1 MNPVVGVDVAKG
13 ESQIQAFMDKGEPF
27 GRSEKVSHTLKGLD
41 RLAQVL
47 IQLKEK
53 TGETPAIILEATG
66 HYHRVLVLYLER
78 EGYPVIVV
86 NPLQAQKFRNTQLR
100 KVKTDARD
108 AWYLAE
114 MYYREE
120 WSPSHSQ
127 ETNLADLQ
135 HLTRQH
141 EFITGM
147 YVQAKLNMRSLL
159 DQVFPNYTNVFYHL
173 YCKASLRVLSSCL
186 SENWASERDM
196 REVEE
201 RIGEGVCNSKSVS
214 WIRDKAERLVLE
226 LDHNPIKETSIG
238 QLVALQSVVSLV
250 LQFQEQL
257 ELLEE
262 KITDIAESIPAVDL
276 VKSMPGIGD
285 KLAASIIAEIG
296 DAKQFSNAKQ
306 LVAFAGLDP
315 SVYSSGKFVATSS
328 RITKRGSKRLRRALY
343 LAVQCGIRG
352 SRNPRI
358 REYFDKKRGEGKPYK
373 VVVIACANK
382 LLHHIYAM
390 LTRGQPYNG

>member
-1 MNPVVGVDVAKG
+1 
-13 ESQIQAFMDKGEPF
+13 
-27 GRSEKVSHTLKGLD
+27 
-41 RLAQVL
+41 
-47 IQLKEK
+47 
-53 TGETPAIILEATG
+53 
-66 HYHRVLVLYLER
+66 
-78 EGYPVIVV
+78 
-86 NPLQAQKFRNTQLR
+86 
-100 KVKTDARD
+100 
-108 AWYLAE
+108 

-120 WSPSHSQ
+120 WSPSRSQ

-159 DQVFPNYTNVFYHL
+159 DQVFPNYTSVFYHL

-186 SENWASERDM
+186 SENWSSERNTG
-196 REVEE
+196 EIEE
-201 RIGEGVCNSKSVS
+201 RIGEGVCNSKSAS
-214 WIRDKAERLVLE
+214 WIRDKAERLALE
-226 LDHNPIKETSIG
+226 LDRNPIKETSIG
-238 QLVALQSVVSLV
+238 QLVALQSIISLV
-250 LQFQEQL
+250 LHFQEQL

-262 KITDIAESIPAVDL
+262 RIKDIAESIPAVDL